1 MHGSCGTLITN
12 ERSFVFL
19 VDSLN
24 STTRK
29 PGRPPKTE
37 GPSTRERILDAAI
50 DLFAQ
55 KGFHGTSV
63 RDIARGVGIKE
74 SSIYNHFTGKDGI
87 LATILEEYTAN
98 MERTVLTAEEIDE
111 RLDAVTHEE
120 FWRRGMASF
129 MAQTG
134 DPRIEKTSL
143 IVSLEMFREEKAR
156 DIALQELFTRQQGS
170 VELIFTRMK
179 LKGLL
184 GEVEPR
190 DLALAY
196 AYAMLGLSMEFSL
209 LRSWGM
215 EAGPVEEKMFRLVRF
230 IAGVS
235 APRMED

>member
-1 MHGSCGTLITN
+1 MSG
-12 ERSFVFL
+12 
-19 VDSLN
+19 
-24 STTRK
+24 TTRTG

-37 GPSTRERILDAAI
+37 GPSTKDRILDAAI

-55 KGFHGTSV
+55 NGFNGTSV

-87 LATILEEYTAN
+87 LATILEGYTTN
-98 MERTVLTAEEIDE
+98 MEGTLITAEEIDE
-111 RLDAVTHEE
+111 RLGTVTHEE
-120 FWRRGMASF
+120 FWRRGLALF
-129 MAQTG
+129 MSQTS

-143 IVSLEMFREEKAR
+143 IVSLEMFRDERAR

-179 LKGLL
+179 LKGLI
-184 GEVEPR
+184 GDVEPR
-190 DLALAY
+190 DLALVY
-196 AYAMLGLSMEFSL
+196 AYSMLGLSMEYNL

-215 EAGPVEEKMFRLVRF
+215 DTGPVEEKMFRLIGF

-235 APRMED
+235 APDMED